1 MEDSLPLIQVHIE
14 GKPLV
19 RNIKYLVTHRL
30 MLTMGVARSLGD
42 YELVHRDVTNTSQTG
57 VAAGA
62 HGQRRPAE
70 RHTDMSQTYYHKH

>member
-1 MEDSLPLIQVHIE
+1 MHIE

-42 YELVHRDVTNTSQTG
+42 YELVHRDVTNTSQMLTG
-57 VAAGA
+57 KGRLGLKVVL
-62 HGQRRPAE
+62 PIY
-70 RHTDMSQTYYHKH
+70 M